1 MSLFGLFRQNHQLSA
16 MKYLLLGTS
25 GCHLC
30 ELAEE
35 LIRECLVVKADITV
49 ELIDIAEQTQWQADY
64 STLIPVLLHTPTNK
78 SLNWPFTKDDVKTFI
93 NHNYD

>member
-1 MSLFGLFRQNHQLSA
+1 

-35 LIRECLVVKADITV
+35 LIHECLVVEADNAV
-49 ELIDIAEQTQWQADY
+49 ELIDIAEQTQWQEDY
-64 STLIPVLLHTPTNK
+64 ATLIPVLLYKPTNK
-78 SLNWPFTKDDVKTFI
+78 FLNWPFTKENVLIFI
-93 NHNYD
+93 KQNYD

>member
-1 MSLFGLFRQNHQLSA
+1 

-35 LIRECLVVKADITV
+35 LIRDCLVAEADITV
-49 ELIDIAEQTQWQADY
+49 ELIDIAEQTQWQEDY
-64 STLIPVLLHTPTNK
+64 ATLSPVLLHKPTNK
-78 SLNWPFTKDDVKTFI
+78 FLNWPFTKENAITFI
-93 NHNYD
+93 KQNHD

>member
-1 MSLFGLFRQNHQLSA
+1 

-35 LIRECLVVKADITV
+35 LINECVAAETDVTV
-49 ELIDIAEQTQWQADY
+49 ELIDIAEQNQWQQDY
-64 STLIPVLLHTPTNK
+64 ATLIPVLLHPK
-78 SLNWPFTKDDVKTFI
+78 SLQSLNWPFTKAHVLTFI
-93 NHNYD
+93 EHNHD